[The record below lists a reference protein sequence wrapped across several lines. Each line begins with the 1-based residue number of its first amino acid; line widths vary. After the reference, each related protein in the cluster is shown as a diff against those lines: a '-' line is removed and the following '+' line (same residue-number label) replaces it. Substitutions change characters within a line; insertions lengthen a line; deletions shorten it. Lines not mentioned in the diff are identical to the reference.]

1 MSDQR
6 SAVTEDA
13 FAHLMMLA
21 GRERPDFVTIE
32 QGAPAM
38 KTRFYAEE
46 AAAAILAAGGAV
58 AADIWKL
65 RSNQG
70 QSVTVSTR
78 EAAAALRS
86 YTFMRFDDPAQAP
99 PTRIPPGTPGARP
112 ADLGGGLR
120 AVASGVMRT
129 KDERW
134 IFLHPSFPESTR
146 RLQAVVG
153 NPKTREEAVAAV
165 AQWNALDLETAIAE
179 ARACAGIARTPEEW
193 DASEQG
199 RVLAGRPVVE
209 ITKIADSP
217 PEPFWKGPFA
227 KEGDMPLSGVRAL
240 DLTRVLAGPTCAR
253 TLAQYGAEVLYL
265 ASPNLPASTNFL
277 PDTNHGKISAWCD
290 LDTEDGK
297 AALRALVKQA
307 DVFSQGYRAGALD
320 KRGFSP
326 LALAEMRPGIICT
339 AINAYGHEGP
349 WRHRAGWEQ
358 LAQTVTGMSY
368 LHGQHIGA
376 EEPTLQPGAVTDYG
390 TGLMAAF
397 GTLVAL
403 HRRALYGG
411 SYMVRVSLSQ
421 TSMWIR
427 KLGVQDEARLD
438 ATVAPHADEVKSW
451 LIRTENG
458 GWGPMSH
465 LRPAVRLS
473 ATPARWKRPV
483 VKLGAHEAA
492 FPAPGAEPKPA
503 KALTP
508 A

>member
-1 MSDQR
+1 MS
-6 SAVTEDA
+6 VVEDA
-13 FAHLMMLA
+13 YAHLMMLA

-46 AAAAILAAGGAV
+46 AAAAVLAAGGTI

-65 RSNQG
+65 RSGKDQN
-70 QSVTVSTR
+70 VAVSTR

-86 YTFMRFDDPAQAP
+86 YTFMRFDDPSQAP
-99 PTRIPPGTPGARP
+99 PVRIPPGTPDAKP

-120 AVASGVMRT
+120 AVASGPMRT
-129 KDERW
+129 KDGRW
-134 IFLHPSFPESTR
+134 IFLHPSFPESTK

-153 NPKTREEAVAAV
+153 NPKTREEAIAAV
-165 AQWNALDLETAIAE
+165 LTWNAMDLEDAVAE
-179 ARACAGIARTPEEW
+179 ARACAGLARTPEEW

-209 ITKIADSP
+209 VTKIADSP
-217 PEPFWKGPFA
+217 PIPFTKD
-227 KEGDMPLSGVRAL
+227 GDMPLSGVRAL

-253 TLAQYGAEVLYL
+253 TLAQYGADVLYL
-265 ASPNLPASTNFL
+265 ASPNLPASTNFV

-297 AALRALVKQA
+297 ATLRGLIKQT

-326 LALAEMRPGIICT
+326 LALAEMRPGIIGT

-349 WRHRAGWEQ
+349 WRRRAGWEQ

-397 GTLVAL
+397 GTLLAL
-403 HRRALYGG
+403 YRRALYGG
-411 SYMVRVSLSQ
+411 SYMVRVSLCQ
-421 TSMWIR
+421 TGVWIR
-427 KLGVQDEARLD
+427 KLGIQDEARLD
-438 ATVAPHADEVKSW
+438 ATIAPNADEVKSW

-473 ATPARWKRPV
+473 ATPTRWRRPV
-483 VKLGAHEAA
+483 VKLGTHEAA
-492 FPAPGAEPKPA
+492 FPAPGKEPKLA
-503 KALTP
+503 KALER